1 MNGANAGRIGLL
13 PEELVSKVRVLGNAA
28 LSGAAMLLLDRELA
42 QSFENLARS
51 AETLTL
57 SGSPAFSEYYM
68 EGMLF

>member
-1 MNGANAGRIGLL
+1 M
-13 PEELVSKVRVLGNAA
+13 RVLGNAA